1 MKTLLRLCAGAL
13 LLASCSIYHPQI
25 VDIPLINHQGDTRVD
40 VAAGMSWWIL
50 PECVSFGA
58 TASYGFT
65 DWLAG
70 QAHVAYGGDNFYLQA
85 APGVYKPLG
94 EKSVAELYAGIG
106 YGGAWNDK
114 AESTSDSPSSNDF
127 FYSGTFLVPFVQG
140 NIGWHDLSFAHIDFA
155 SCERVFRP
163 DLVGKPVIV
172 LSNNDGCAVARSNE
186 AKALGIKMGAYMPN
200 FDYHELDAN
209 GDRVAGSGYT
219 YSTTNFLFEPQAM
232 LRFGGE
238 HLKFNVRLG
247 YVWLSDVY
255 DSQSSSRNFYYD
267 LFTTSA
273 GLTFYF

>member
-40 VAAGMSWWIL
+40 IAAGMSWWIL

-58 TASYGFT
+58 TASHGFT

-140 NIGWHDLSFAHIDFA
+140 NIGWHDLSFAHID
-155 SCERVFRP
+155 
-163 DLVGKPVIV
+163 L
-172 LSNNDGCAVARSNE
+172 
-186 AKALGIKMGAYMPN
+186 ALGIKMGAYMPN